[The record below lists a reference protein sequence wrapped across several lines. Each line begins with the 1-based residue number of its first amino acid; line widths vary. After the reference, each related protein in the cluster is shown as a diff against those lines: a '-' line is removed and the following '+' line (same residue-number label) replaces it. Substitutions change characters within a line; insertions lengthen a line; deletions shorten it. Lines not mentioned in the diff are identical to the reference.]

1 MNSEDAGIVELSKRL
16 PQTAHNDRGIPP
28 CSAQRARC
36 SSNTA
41 STAESANV
49 PVIRPCIAER
59 CDWIRAFSSAVAA
72 RVKVMMS
79 ILLTETSSSA
89 TKRSTRCLMEKVF
102 PCRQR
107 LRARSDASAAHEA
120 CQMTNRPMSL
130 PQAPHP
136 RLMRNPF
143 HRLLSTLPSAHRPR
157 RSQPPHKAASSPFLP
172 SGVQPVSLRR
182 ALYPFAIVVLT
193 AIPHQSAF
201 LEQRS
206 RARQG
211 LRPYKGLRAP
221 SLSVR
226 RKPQPALGLSLA
238 RR

>member
-1 MNSEDAGIVELSKRL
+1 MTAGSR
-16 PQTAHNDRGIPP
+16 P

-49 PVIRPCIAER
+49 PVIKPCIAER

-102 PCRQR
+102 PVPAEASSKVGRISG
-107 LRARSDASAAHEA
+107 ARSMSNDESSDESAAGASPASDAKSISSASKYAAVCSSAETLSASAQSCVQSVSAVRCSA
-120 CQMTNRPMSL
+120 GISAQS
-130 PQAPHP
+130 A
-136 RLMRNPF
+136 
-143 HRLLSTLPSAHRPR
+143 LS
-157 RSQPPHKAASSPFLP
+157 F
-172 SGVQPVSLRR
+172 
-182 ALYPFAIVVLT
+182 FAIVVLT

-226 RKPQPALGLSLA
+226 RKPQPALGLNLA